1 MELIEPSGEVVAFG
15 TRAYRKCSK
24 VQKGQGKKINGK
36 RKEKLSVDKFR
47 FNWRRSARLVN
58 LEDLITEDQ
67 PGRD

>member
-1 MELIEPSGEVVAFG
+1 MELIEPSGEVVAFEQEHIEN
-15 TRAYRKCSK
+15 APK